1 MARLAVSMF
10 QLYIQ
15 IKLSDMSKIF
25 LFGSA
30 SFMIAWLVA
39 FLLFHVNPMIHIL
52 LFLTVITFLIGLLY
66 NKAFMH

>member
-1 MARLAVSMF
+1 
-10 QLYIQ
+10 
-15 IKLSDMSKIF
+15 MSKIF
-25 LFGSA
+25 LLGSA
-30 SFMIAWLVA
+30 SCMVAWLVA